1 MLLEVKISSRPFK
14 DIKRMSIWLIN
25 MDEIWKVHNYV
36 YKLLKLEV
44 KIRIIKASPNYDSHI
59 FQNTISY
66 FELFILALKYRSP
79 CLQILAPQDLR
90 YMAIIDNN
98 KITPQLIRESIIDY
112 RPKF

>member
-1 MLLEVKISSRPFK
+1 MIVIYFK
-14 DIKRMSIWLIN
+14 TP
-25 MDEIWKVHNYV
+25 Y
-36 YKLLKLEV
+36 
-44 KIRIIKASPNYDSHI
+44 HI
-59 FQNTISY
+59 